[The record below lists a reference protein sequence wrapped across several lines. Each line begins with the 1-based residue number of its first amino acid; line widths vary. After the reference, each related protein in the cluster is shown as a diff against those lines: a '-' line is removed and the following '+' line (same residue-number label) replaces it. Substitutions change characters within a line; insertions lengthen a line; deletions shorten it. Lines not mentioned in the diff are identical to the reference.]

1 MNDTEGNDAKA
12 IQDAE
17 SSGFADLMVTPFSGV
32 VQSGVKD
39 RVTRTDAR
47 AAKTDDLFY
56 IKRIYMYLSTKY
68 MCIFTYS
75 LGWS

>member
-17 SSGFADLMVTPFSGV
+17 SSGFADLMVTLFSGV
-32 VQSGVKD
+32 VQSGVKN
-39 RVTRTDAR
+39 RVTRTNAR

-56 IKRIYMYLSTKY
+56 VKTYISTKY
-68 MCIFTYS
+68 ICVS
-75 LGWS
+75 LLIAWAGAE